1 MNEWIIS
8 GDSNGKEYV
17 LRWKEG
23 ATSFDRKIIAASN
36 SYYVK
41 RIGNSGTQGV

>member
-8 GDSNGKEYV
+8 GASNGQEGS

-23 ATSFDRKIIAASN
+23 ATPSDRKIIAAMN
-36 SYYVK
+36 KYYVK
-41 RIGNSGTQGV
+41 RIGNSGT